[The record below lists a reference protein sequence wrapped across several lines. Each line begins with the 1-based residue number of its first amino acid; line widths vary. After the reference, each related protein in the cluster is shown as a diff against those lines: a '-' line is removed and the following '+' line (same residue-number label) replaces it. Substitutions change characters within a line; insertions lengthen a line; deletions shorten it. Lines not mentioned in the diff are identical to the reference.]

1 VNTPVPTMFAITTA
15 MTVVAWNLLFVWP
28 GTLKTCPEYS
38 PYP

>member
-15 MTVVAWNLLFVWP
+15 MTVVAWNLLFVRP
-28 GTLKTCPEYS
+28 GTVETRPEHS